1 MFTKTIEEAKRL
13 ISDAKAFGYYATL
26 ITQCFF
32 VVYYIL
38 ALALSFGFAGVYAT
52 LLALTAA
59 ALVFF
64 LFTETPKNFR
74 NVKVHKTVRIL
85 IRYAKYCVHI
95 VAISLTLY
103 SLYVTEPS
111 EISALSPILLI
122 FAVLALLIQIL
133 GELVAFLA
141 KNYVEVIV
149 DTAVEES
156 EFLRSVIGKVQ
167 GGIEAYKGA
176 KERIAAIPSR
186 AADAAHGIKSKL
198 ASFFHKKDEASTEE
212 PLADEEETQTTIHS

>member
-1 MFTKTIEEAKRL
+1 MFTRTIDEAKRL
-13 ISDAKAFGYYATL
+13 ISDSKAFGYYATL

-32 VVYYIL
+32 VVYYIC

-52 LLALTAA
+52 LLILTAG

-64 LFTETPKNFR
+64 LCTETPKSFR
-74 NVKVHKTVRIL
+74 NKKVHRFVRIS

-103 SLYVTEPS
+103 SLYITEPT

-133 GELVAFLA
+133 GELVAFIA
-141 KNYVEVIV
+141 KSYVERIV
-149 DTAVEES
+149 DAAVEES

-167 GGIEAYKGA
+167 GGIEAYKDA
-176 KERIAAIPSR
+176 KEKITSFSTLATDTAS
-186 AADAAHGIKSKL
+186 DIKDKISG
-198 ASFFHKKDEASTEE
+198 FFHRKKKETLTEIEYEDKTEE
-212 PLADEEETQTTIHS
+212 NAQV